1 MINSTSF
8 NPHPLTRR
16 LIQWLLL
23 IAVVVVISACANR
36 ATILGIPPG
45 IQIAQL
51 ELKDDHA
58 LLALRFR
65 NGNDE
70 VLTGGKLRFQL
81 SIDGQ
86 LFSIYNDSPA
96 IDIIAHSAEE
106 IRVRIKPI
114 RPQAIGELRAMASQR
129 RPSVIWEMS
138 GSLNLDQQPE
148 QSFSYQGR
156 LFPVPGRDD
165 LFR

>member
-1 MINSTSF
+1 MMS
-8 NPHPLTRR
+8 R
-16 LIQWLLL
+16 LLSLRQNAALILLVL
-23 IAVVVVISACANR
+23 GLVMVTACSGGR
-36 ATILGIPPG
+36 KILGIPPA

-51 ELKDDHA
+51 ELQQDHA
-58 LLALRFR
+58 VLALRFR

-70 VLTGGKLRFQL
+70 VLTGGNLQFQL

-86 LFSIYNDSPA
+86 LFSIYNNTPN

-106 IRVRIKPI
+106 LRIRVKPI
-114 RPQAIGELRAMASQR
+114 RVDALDELRVMAANGRGNVQ
-129 RPSVIWEMS
+129 WEMV

-148 QSFSYQGR
+148 QSFNYQGH
-156 LFPVPGRDD
+156 LFPAPGRDD